1 MLLMGGIPDPVTKRA
16 AGVKRAPEELSQ
28 AKIVFR
34 VSHFDWAGDP
44 TLQPTTVKE
53 NLVYQ
58 DRIRE
63 IYVHLSPGYR
73 RIADFLLNRYQ
84 EAAFMTAAQVGRAS
98 DVDTTL
104 VVRFAQRLGY
114 PGFPELIDDIQADV
128 KRDLQA
134 VYEPAPEDNSAAGV
148 LRRTLVE
155 DRNNLEYT
163 LLHMD
168 NATVQKIV
176 DLLDAAPR
184 IFVSGDGSSIC
195 LAEAFAMRIVLL
207 GMTAHVISGELS
219 GQTSIAIGARP
230 GDVFLGIGSTPFA
243 VGVAAILKLMR
254 QAGAHTI
261 GIVDSPTNPVAG
273 TAEHVIVA
281 PARTVGRMPSWTS
294 HAAVLHGLMQALAL
308 RRIDSVSEW
317 VIKTNQLMRGYVEE
331 LEKSVEPMRQ
341 AMLALDRPS
350 YE

>member
-1 MLLMGGIPDPVTKRA
+1 LGLAIPRF
-16 AGVKRAPEELSQ
+16 SQ
-28 AKIVFR
+28 
-34 VSHFDWAGDP
+34 
-44 TLQPTTVKE
+44 QPQKE

-84 EAAFMTAAQVGRAS
+84 EAAFMAAAQVGRAS

-134 VYEPAPEDNSAAGV
+134 VYESTLEDSSPAGV

-168 NATVQKIV
+168 NATIQKVV

-184 IFVSGDGSSIC
+184 VLVSGDGSAIC
-195 LAEAFAMRIVLL
+195 LAEAFAMRIMLL
-207 GMTAHVISGELS
+207 GINAHVVSGELS
-219 GQTSIAIGARP
+219 GQSSIAISARP
-230 GDVFLGIGSTPFA
+230 GDVFLAIGATPLA
-243 VGVAAILKLMR
+243 VGVAAIMKLMR
-254 QAGAHTI
+254 QAGAHTV
-261 GIVDSPTNPVAG
+261 GIVHSPTNPVAG
-273 TAEHVIVA
+273 VAEHVIVA
-281 PARTVGRMPSWTS
+281 PARNSGRMPSWTS
-294 HAAVLHGLMQALAL
+294 HAAVLHGLMQALTL
-308 RRIDSVSEW
+308 RRIGSVTEW
-317 VIKTNQLMRGYVEE
+317 VTKTNQLMRDYVDE
-331 LEKSVEPMRQ
+331 LEKSVEPMKQ
-341 AMLALDRPS
+341 AMLALDGPN

>member
-1 MLLMGGIPDPVTKRA
+1 
-16 AGVKRAPEELSQ
+16 
-28 AKIVFR
+28 
-34 VSHFDWAGDP
+34 
-44 TLQPTTVKE
+44 
-53 NLVYQ
+53 VYQ

-134 VYEPAPEDNSAAGV
+134 VYEPSIDDRTPAGI
-148 LRRTLVE
+148 LRRTIIE
-155 DRNNLEYT
+155 DRNNLEHT
-163 LLHMD
+163 MLHMD
-168 NATVQKIV
+168 DATIQKVV

-184 IFVSGDGSSIC
+184 VFVTGDGSTIC

-207 GMTAHVISGELS
+207 GISAHVVSGELS
-219 GQTSIAIGARP
+219 GQASIAIGGRP
-230 GDVFLGIGSTPFA
+230 GDVFMGIGSTPFA

-254 QAGAHTI
+254 KAGAHTI

-273 TAEHVIVA
+273 AAEYVIMA
-281 PARTVGRMPSWTS
+281 PSRTVGRMPSWTTQ
-294 HAAVLHGLMQALAL
+294 AAVLHGLMQALTL
-308 RRIDSVSEW
+308 RRVTSVTGW
-317 VIKTNQLMRGYVEE
+317 VVKTNQLMRDYVEE
-331 LEKSVEPMRQ
+331 LEKSVEPMRD
-341 AMLALDRPS
+341 AMLALDAPDH
-350 YE
+350 E